1 MESGNI
7 SHESGNL
14 CSSVNVGSMTNRKPG
29 HQTSREIYL
38 SEQDK
43 DMAECWP
50 SLLILEN
57 RRSFTISFLR
67 LKKNADILNAMSI
80 VAPEGKQLREEVNF
94 PIHLHT

>member
-1 MESGNI
+1 
-7 SHESGNL
+7 
-14 CSSVNVGSMTNRKPG
+14 MTNRKPG

-80 VAPEGKQLREEVNF
+80 VAPEGKQQREEVNF